1 MPACLFTLK
10 RVVIDAC
17 GISAYNTRPYRLTH
31 RDLPVYISV
40 YIRCLKPT
48 YKHKKSDYLFR

>member
-17 GISAYNTRPYRLTH
+17 GISAYSTRPYRLMH
-31 RDLPVYISV
+31 RLLPVYIR
-40 YIRCLKPT
+40 YLKPT

>member
-10 RVVIDAC
+10 RGAIAVC
-17 GISAYNTRPYRLTH
+17 GISAYSTRPYRLMH
-31 RDLPVYISV
+31 RLLPVYIR
-40 YIRCLKPT
+40 YLKPT